1 MKKYKALIFG
11 VIAVVLGLVIALL
24 PAPAALTRNAMV
36 YLGVLVA
43 TVILLIAQAFP
54 DYVIVLA
61 GLGVLALV
69 GTFFPE
75 GTPFSFNALFAPF
88 GQSTYWLILFAFALN
103 TALNATGLLKR
114 ILPRCYRLFPRSYFG
129 RVLFLTVTST
139 LICPLVPSTNAK
151 ASLLAPAAETT
162 SRHFGFE
169 KNSRGAAGLFAAM
182 LIPATVT
189 AQAFFSGS
197 GTVYIALGLMNA
209 TEDYSW
215 FSWLNMTWLWLV
227 LTTVLCVVA
236 ILLIYRPEHKTP
248 LGNSDLETVKTPMS
262 RQEIAAA
269 IILVATFLL
278 WGTQSLH
285 GVSYV
290 LVALFSFVAM
300 CLTGVFKKE
309 HLSKLP
315 WGMLTFIG
323 GLLSIASLMGTL
335 GVKDWL
341 VEVLGPVIAPF
352 TGSVYIFIPFVCIL
366 TYLSR
371 FVIISQS
378 TNYAVIYLALAP
390 FAETVGMNP
399 VVLMFII
406 TAATNIWTLSF
417 HNTAYLSA
425 MGAGGSE
432 MVEHKTMLPMSY
444 AYMVIHILTSM
455 ACVPLW
461 QLIGLVR

>member
-1 MKKYKALIFG
+1 
-11 VIAVVLGLVIALL
+11 VVIALL
-24 PAPAALTRNAMV
+24 PTPEALSRNAMV
-36 YLGVLVA
+36 YMGVLAA
-43 TVILLIAQAFP
+43 TVILLIAQSFP

-61 GLGVLALV
+61 GIGVLALV
-69 GTFFPE
+69 GTFSPE
-75 GTPFSFNALFAPF
+75 GTPFTFNALFAPF
-88 GQSTYWLILFAFALN
+88 SQSTYWLILFAFALN
-103 TALNATGLLKR
+103 AALNATGLLKR
-114 ILPRCYRLFPRSYFG
+114 ILPLCYRLFPRNYFG

-139 LICPLVPSTNAK
+139 IVCPLIPSTNAK
-151 ASLLAPAAETT
+151 ASLLTPAAETT
-162 SRHFGFE
+162 SRNFGFE

-209 TEDYSW
+209 TEDYTW
-215 FSWLNMTWLWLV
+215 LSWLGMTWPWLV
-227 LTTVLCVVA
+227 LTSVLCVAA
-236 ILLIYRPEHKTP
+236 ILLIYRPEHREPIRDDDLNAQKTP
-248 LGNSDLETVKTPMS
+248 ITRP
-262 RQEIAAA
+262 EITAA
-269 IILVATFLL
+269 IILVITLLL
-278 WGTQSLH
+278 WVTQSLH
-285 GVSYV
+285 GISYV

-300 CLTGVFKKE
+300 CVTGVFKKE
-309 HLSKLP
+309 YLAKLP

-341 VEVLGPVIAPF
+341 IQVLSPVITPF
-352 TGSVYIFIPFVCIL
+352 TGSIYIFIPFICIL

-378 TNYAVIYLALAP
+378 TNYAVIYLTLVP
-390 FAETVGMNP
+390 FADMVGMNP
-399 VVLMFII
+399 VILMFIV

-425 MGAGGSE
+425 MASGGND
-432 MVEHKTMLPMSY
+432 MVEHKTILPMSY
-444 AYMVIHILTSM
+444 AYMAIHILTSM

-461 QLIGLVR
+461 QLMGLIK